1 MEEKILSTRKNGMAV
16 LLGCIL
22 AEILAVLCV
31 LYSIGSGMILLTI
44 VAFVVLCTAWIPL
57 VGLRVLKPE

>member
-31 LYSIGSGMILLTI
+31 LYSIGNGMI
-44 VAFVVLCTAWIPL
+44 PL
-57 VGLRVLKPE
+57 RP